1 MDNANRMQCRQILP
15 RYQRDTKR
23 ISETIKKNV
32 RSTKPKRTPLGV
44 PKTETLQGHKARDVY
59 TSVYKVMNIVLSKQT
74 GQSPTCSQGGNKYIM
89 VMEEIDSNVI
99 LVEPIKNRK
108 DEDLTRAYT
117 EMMSRLRQSGIIK
130 KNTY

>member
-1 MDNANRMQCRQILP
+1 MSDPPSLNAP
-15 RYQRDTKR
+15 
-23 ISETIKKNV
+23 
-32 RSTKPKRTPLGV
+32 PLEV
-44 PKTETLQGHKARDVY
+44 PKTATLQVHKARDVY

-108 DEDLTRAYT
+108 DEELTRAYSA
-117 EMMSRLRQSGIIK
+117 MMSRPRRSGIIK